1 MFYPPSSLKCH
12 INIHT
17 GRKPY
22 QCSVCVKSFATDLVQ
37 HVNVPTHIHGH
48 CLDLVVTRTDELDI
62 RDLTVHG
69 AVISDHSAVT
79 LKLPY
84 TRPKQMKK
92 TVTSRNYRDIN
103 LENFKQDIM
112 ACNFVT
118 TKGKT

>member
-1 MFYPPSSLKCH
+1 M
-12 INIHT
+12 
-17 GRKPY
+17 
-22 QCSVCVKSFATDLVQ
+22 Q

-48 CLDLVVTRTDELDI
+48 CLDLVVTRTHELDI

-118 TKGKT
+118 TKSEDIDELSQLYNISLT